1 MYFSESFLK
10 NKQPQIIQSQKA
22 CFGMANSTHLYQE
35 MSKCV
40 KSTLFHTVQKGRLLY
55 YMILT

>member
-10 NKQPQIIQSQKA
+10 NKQLQIIKSQKT
-22 CFGMANSTHLYQE
+22 CFGMANSTHLHQE

-40 KSTLFHTVQKGRLLY
+40 KPTLFETVQKGRLSY
-55 YMILT
+55 CMILT